1 MLSLFKA
8 DLTTD
13 FTPKKKDFNHFLTDL
28 KVYCRK
34 VTISRKCM
42 RTTTRILQIINSGLN
57 AKLDLKQLFLAFF
70 LVRERRH

>member
-1 MLSLFKA
+1 MLSLYKA

-42 RTTTRILQIINSGLN
+42 RTTTRILQIINPGLN